1 MGQSVLVYVDIV
13 LHEYSPIYTDHGDH
27 QMRGIRV
34 LPESSLRSPNDRGHR
49 GLEGYIRNDFVPSSL
64 MQALHLTQPLFETL
78 YKRV

>member
-1 MGQSVLVYVDIV
+1 
-13 LHEYSPIYTDHGDH
+13 
-27 QMRGIRV
+27 MRGIRV
-34 LPESSLRSPNDRGHR
+34 LPERSLRSPNDRGHR